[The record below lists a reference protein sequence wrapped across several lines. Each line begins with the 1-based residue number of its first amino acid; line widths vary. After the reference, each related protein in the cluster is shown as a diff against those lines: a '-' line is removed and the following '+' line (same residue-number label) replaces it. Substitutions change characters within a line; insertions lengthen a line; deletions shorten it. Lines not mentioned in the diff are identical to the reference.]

1 MRPARHERRT
11 WPFGHVLAAL
21 AFGTGLGACF
31 NPPADAVLFACDPA
45 AAPTCPSSYTCE
57 VDGCCHRDG
66 SDVAANLGSCRL
78 GGPGSASEA
87 TASTGPSTTS
97 ATTTSAP
104 TTPAST
110 TTSTSTGD
118 TGPTTGMTADTS
130 TTSTT
135 GTTADTGTTA
145 GTGTTADAGSSS
157 ASTGG

>member
-87 TASTGPSTTS
+87 TASTGPSTT
-97 ATTTSAP
+97 
-104 TTPAST
+104 

-118 TGPTTGMTADTS
+118 TGPTAGTTADTS

-135 GTTADTGTTA
+135 GTSADTGTTADTGTSANTGTTA

>member
-1 MRPARHERRT
+1 MRQARHERRT

-97 ATTTSAP
+97 ASTT
-104 TTPAST
+104 ST

-135 GTTADTGTTA
+135 GTTADTGATADTGTTA